1 MRFLLLI
8 FTIISCNLQFSYAQ
22 EKSLIEYEIY
32 LNKIIK
38 NGRYYISSE
47 EALIKNSPNYVKN
60 EKAEFFFII
69 NYISDGIYQGILQSD
84 FGKLV
89 YVNEKYLSNDK
100 NSKNAREYIKTNK
113 NENISSRIGKARFA
127 IISAELKHKN

>member
-100 NSKNAREYIKTNK
+100 NSKNAREYIKTHK